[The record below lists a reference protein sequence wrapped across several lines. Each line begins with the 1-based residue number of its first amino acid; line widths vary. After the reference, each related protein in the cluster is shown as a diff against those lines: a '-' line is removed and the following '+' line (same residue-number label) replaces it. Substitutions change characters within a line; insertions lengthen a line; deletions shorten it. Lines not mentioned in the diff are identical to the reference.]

1 MHEKRIGVAIRAVS
15 NRIRRHMDN
24 TAVKNDIDALTGMH
38 GYIIGFLAHRK
49 DEKIYQR
56 DIEREFSI
64 RRSTAS
70 QILQRME
77 RNGLIVRESVQQDAR
92 LKCICLTEKALSLHC
107 RVEEEH
113 AALEACMKRGLSH
126 TELTTFFKVIEKI
139 QKNLEGGTTT

>member
-1 MHEKRIGVAIRAVS
+1 MQEKRIGVAIRAVS
-15 NRIRRHMDN
+15 NRIRRHMDT

-38 GYIIGFLAHRK
+38 GYIIGFLAHCQN
-49 DEKIYQR
+49 EKIYQR

-77 RNGLIVRESVQQDAR
+77 RNGLIVRQSVELDAR
-92 LKCICLTEKALSLHC
+92 LKCICLTEKAWSLHL

-113 AALEACMKRGLSH
+113 AALEACMKHGLSH
-126 TELTTFFKVIEKI
+126 AELATFFKVIEKI
-139 QKNLEGGTTT
+139 QKNLEGGIAK